1 MLFTFPSR
9 YSCTI
14 GLTGVFSLAGWSRR
28 IHTGFHVPR
37 ATQDP
42 AMPDFSFGYGALTPC
57 GATFQRLPLAVSVQD
72 VAVLLPRGGVA
83 TARGLGCSP
92 FARHYWGNHCCFL
105 FLEVLRCFS
114 SLRSPPHLCA
124 DDRPPG
130 GRVFPFGDPGVI
142 RSLAPNPGLS
152 QLVASFI
159 ASMSQGIRH
168 APFFT
173 FLAATHIHDGRAG
186 AYLQSFSRDISR
198 SPVIYSLACPTC
210 QRSYAEGERAS
221 AGWRI
226 TDSNR

>member
-1 MLFTFPSR
+1 M
-9 YSCTI
+9 
-14 GLTGVFSLAGWSRR
+14 
-28 IHTGFHVPR
+28 
-37 ATQDP
+37 
-42 AMPDFSFGYGALTPC
+42 
-57 GATFQRLPLAVSVQD
+57 QD

-114 SLRSPPHLCA
+114 SLRSPPCHCM

-168 APFFT
+168 APLNT
-173 FLAATHIHDGRAG
+173 FLAATHDNPSQQGRERAG
-186 AYLQSFSRDISR
+186 AYLQSFSSR
-198 SPVIYSLACPTC
+198 YLSFSCNLQSCLSNMSKIARGMRRTG
-210 QRSYAEGERAS
+210 GE
-221 AGWRI
+221 
-226 TDSNR
+226 

>member
-1 MLFTFPSR
+1 M
-9 YSCTI
+9 
-14 GLTGVFSLAGWSRR
+14 
-28 IHTGFHVPR
+28 
-37 ATQDP
+37 
-42 AMPDFSFGYGALTPC
+42 
-57 GATFQRLPLAVSVQD
+57 QD

-83 TARGLGCSP
+83 TARGLGSSP

-114 SLRSPPHLCA
+114 SLRSPPYHCM

-168 APFFT
+168 APLNT
-173 FLAATHIHDGRAG
+173 FLAATHDHPSHKGGSARAHT
-186 AYLQSFSRDISR
+186 YSRSLRDISR

-210 QRSYAEGERAS
+210 QRSSAAEAAQVENIGIEPMTSCMPCKRS
-221 AGWRI
+221 
-226 TDSNR
+226 SQLS